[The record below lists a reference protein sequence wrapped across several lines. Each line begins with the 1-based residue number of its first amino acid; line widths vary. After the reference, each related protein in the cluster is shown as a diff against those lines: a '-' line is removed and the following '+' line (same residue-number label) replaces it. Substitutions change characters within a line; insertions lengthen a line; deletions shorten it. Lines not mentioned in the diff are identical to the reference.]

1 MIEIN
6 KRKGEIDM
14 FTPIKNKRVYEQVI
28 EQIQDMII
36 KGKLNKGDKLIS
48 ERELAEQLQ
57 VSRTSVR
64 EAIRSLEIIGLV
76 ESRQGEGNFIS
87 GNLEENFFQ
96 PLSVLFTL
104 NRGKSAD
111 ILELRKI
118 LEVETASLAAVRI
131 KDSQKLEIQEL
142 MQKLISSEAEDESA
156 EYDKQLHCKIAEI
169 TGNYLIISLLNGIS
183 SILDNFIHSAR
194 ELILRNN
201 ESKSLLIEQHQ
212 KICDSL
218 VAGDSINS
226 GRHMREHLDYINSV
240 IKEMEEK

>member
-1 MIEIN
+1 
-6 KRKGEIDM
+6 M

-28 EQIQDMII
+28 EQIQDMVL
-36 KGKLNKGDKLIS
+36 KGMLNKGDKLVS

-87 GNLEENFFQ
+87 GNMEDGFFQ
-96 PLSVLFTL
+96 PLSMLFAL
-104 NRGKSAD
+104 NHGRSAD

-118 LEVETASLAAVRI
+118 LEVETTSLAAARI
-131 KDSQKLEIQEL
+131 KEEQKPEILEL
-142 MQKLISSEAEDESA
+142 MQKLKDSGTEAESA
-156 EYDKQLHCKIAEI
+156 EYDKQLHFKIAEVS
-169 TGNYLIISLLNGIS
+169 GNYLIISLLHGVS
-183 SILDNFIHSAR
+183 SILDDFIHNAR
-194 ELILRNN
+194 ELILRNK

-218 VAGDSINS
+218 VAGDSLNA
-226 GRHMREHLDYINSV
+226 GRYMREHLEYINSV

>member
-1 MIEIN
+1 
-6 KRKGEIDM
+6 M

-28 EQIQDMII
+28 EQIQDMVL
-36 KGKLNKGDKLIS
+36 KGKLNKGDRLVS

-87 GNLEENFFQ
+87 GNVEDGFFQ
-96 PLSVLFTL
+96 PLSVLFAL
-104 NRGKSAD
+104 NHGKSAD

-118 LEVETASLAAVRI
+118 LEVETASLAAARI
-131 KDSQKLEIQEL
+131 KEGQKLEIQEL
-142 MQKLISSEAEDESA
+142 MQKLKDSDTEEESA
-156 EYDKQLHCKIAEI
+156 EYDKQLHFKIAEV
-169 TGNYLIISLLNGIS
+169 TENYLIISLLHGVS

-194 ELILRNN
+194 KLILRNK
-201 ESKSLLIEQHQ
+201 ESRSLLIEQHQ

-218 VAGDSINS
+218 IAGNS
-226 GRHMREHLDYINSV
+226 PDAGKHMREHLDYINSV
-240 IKEMEEK
+240 IKEMERE